1 MNDLFVTFGGWVLA
15 LLVALVSAVVQWRKG
30 SVDESALVL
39 GKWKELV
46 DAHQSQIEILNAEIK
61 SLRERLTA
69 SEKEFAEYRRATD
82 KRIQELVDENAGLR
96 RAIIQNSRSGATL
109 IEGRPPEGKKGA

>member
-1 MNDLFVTFGGWVLA
+1 MLA

-46 DAHQSQIEILNAEIK
+46 DAHQSQIEILNSEIK
-61 SLRERLTA
+61 SLRQRLTDA
-69 SEKEFAEYRRATD
+69 EKEFADYRRATD

-109 IEGRPPEGKKGA
+109 IEGKEPRPKGSA